1 MDKNPPLSAFVAA
14 FETELIF
21 GQVWIRRMERGF
33 ELRHVADREC
43 DPAALRL
50 LGENDLRPLAQF
62 TAAGAF
68 RPLKSAPNLQ
78 RGWRTTPRDK
88 ETLGAALNQL
98 YPGAVADWFAAQAPQ
113 PPVTSYRE
121 FTGRQT
127 GMYRITT
134 FLDDAAAG
142 AAIRACCHED
152 FCLKRRLWTVDGLPP
167 DSPPAKS
174 IMPCLESCAI
184 LLEFA
189 RKMARVEQDER
200 TQPPSSPAD
209 LARRRAEAE
218 AALKNPDATVAE
230 SDFDAPNNP
239 RRLRFILEKRP
250 APVTP
255 AIS

>member
-1 MDKNPPLSAFVAA
+1 MVKNPALAAFVAA
-14 FETELIF
+14 FETELSF
-21 GQVWIRRMERGF
+21 GQVWIRRRERGF

-43 DPAALRL
+43 DPATLRL
-50 LGENDLRPLAQF
+50 LGQNDLRPLAQF
-62 TAAGAF
+62 TAQGEF

-78 RGWRTTPRDK
+78 RGWRATPRD
-88 ETLGAALNQL
+88 EDALGAALNQL

-134 FLDDAAAG
+134 LLDDATAG
-142 AAIRACCHED
+142 AVIRACCHKD
-152 FCLKRRLWTVDGLPP
+152 FCLKRRHWTVDGLPP
-167 DSPPAKS
+167 DSPLAKS
-174 IMPCLESCAI
+174 ALPCLEPCAI

-189 RKMARVEQDER
+189 RKIARLGQEER
-200 TQPPSSPAD
+200 KQPPPD
-209 LARRRAEAE
+209 PTETARRRAEAE
-218 AALKNPDATVAE
+218 VALQNPDATVAE

-239 RRLRFILEKRP
+239 RRLRFVLEKRP

-255 AIS
+255 AIG

>member
-1 MDKNPPLSAFVAA
+1 MDKNPALSAFTAA
-14 FETELIF
+14 FEFEFSF

-43 DPAALRL
+43 DPATLRL
-50 LGENDLRPLAQF
+50 LGENDVRPLAQF
-62 TAAGAF
+62 TARGAF

-78 RGWRTTPRDK
+78 RGWQAAPRDE

-142 AAIRACCHED
+142 AVIRACCHKD
-152 FCLKRRLWTVDGLPP
+152 FCLKRRLWSVAGLAP
-167 DSPPAKS
+167 DPPAAKS
-174 IMPCLESCAI
+174 ALPCLEPCAI

-189 RKMARVEQDER
+189 RKMARFGQDEKA
-200 TQPPSSPAD
+200 QPSPGPAGN
-209 LARRRAEAE
+209 AQRRAAAE
-218 AALKNPDATVAE
+218 AALQNPDDTVAE

-239 RRLRFILEKRP
+239 RRLRFVLENSH
-250 APVTP
+250 APVT
-255 AIS
+255 